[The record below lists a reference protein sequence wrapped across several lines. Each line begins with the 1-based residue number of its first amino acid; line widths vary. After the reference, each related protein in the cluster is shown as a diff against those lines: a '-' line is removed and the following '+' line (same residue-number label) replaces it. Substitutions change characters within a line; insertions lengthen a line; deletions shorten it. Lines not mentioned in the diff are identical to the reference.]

1 MEAAYARKYMKIL
14 KSLIVVSVFFLANKV
29 LAFENNKK
37 EIGGYFSTK
46 IYEERH
52 PVDNSFFMSQDGFML
67 GLVLNAD
74 NYEDDTY
81 FGYKIRLGA
90 GSVDYTSAGTG
101 TMENIP
107 DYQLEGT
114 IYGGLP
120 IEAESYRLTPFT
132 GFGYRYLLN
141 ASGSRL
147 SSNGYSGYDRES
159 RYFYMPFGLNLE
171 TKPGNSGSYWELRGE
186 YLFFLF
192 GQQKS
197 YLSDVSPA
205 YPDVTN
211 DQEEGSGI
219 KLSAKYYLD
228 PAFAIEGYMDYWD
241 IADSKLDISGNFM
254 EPRNTTSETGV
265 RLIWKY

>member
-1 MEAAYARKYMKIL
+1 MKIL
-14 KSLIVVSVFFLANKV
+14 KSFIVVSVFFLANKV

-107 DYQLEGT
+107 DYQL
-114 IYGGLP
+114 
-120 IEAESYRLTPFT
+120 
-132 GFGYRYLLN
+132 
-141 ASGSRL
+141 
-147 SSNGYSGYDRES
+147 
-159 RYFYMPFGLNLE
+159 
-171 TKPGNSGSYWELRGE
+171 
-186 YLFFLF
+186 
-192 GQQKS
+192 
-197 YLSDVSPA
+197 
-205 YPDVTN
+205 
-211 DQEEGSGI
+211 
-219 KLSAKYYLD
+219 
-228 PAFAIEGYMDYWD
+228 
-241 IADSKLDISGNFM
+241 
-254 EPRNTTSETGV
+254 
-265 RLIWKY
+265 